1 MRIMKEKHPSL
12 PFYMVLNGDS
22 TSLKEFFNDTKS
34 SFIDH
39 CIFNGVEQ
47 FSRMN
52 GGYALP
58 TIKWVVDTTVVKE
71 SNYINLDEKDILD
84 WIKTDTKK

>member
-1 MRIMKEKHPSL
+1 MKEKHPSL

-22 TSLKEFFNDTKS
+22 TSLKEFLNDTRS
-34 SFIDH
+34 SIIEH
-39 CIFNGVEQ
+39 SIFNGAEQ
-47 FSRMN
+47 FSQMN

-58 TIKWVVDTTVVKE
+58 TIKWIKDTIVVKE

-84 WIKTDTKK
+84 WIKADTQK